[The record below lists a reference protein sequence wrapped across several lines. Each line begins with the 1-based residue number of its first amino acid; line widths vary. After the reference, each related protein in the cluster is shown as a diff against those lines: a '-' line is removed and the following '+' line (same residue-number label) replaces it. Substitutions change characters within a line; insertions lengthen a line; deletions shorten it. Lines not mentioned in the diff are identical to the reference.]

1 MTKLLIKLFIKDKD
15 NTEDP
20 KVREEYGKFAG
31 VVGILTNVLLCG
43 LKIVIGLL
51 SSSIAIVADGINNL
65 SDASSSVITLVGF
78 RLAGKP
84 EDDEH
89 PYGHARIE
97 YLTGLIIS
105 IIIILVGA
113 LLLKTS
119 VEKIIEPEAMAVTW
133 ATITVLAVAILLKI
147 WQNIFYMNIAKKID
161 SLTLKATATD
171 SRNDVIATSVVLVG
185 VGITKFTGVNLDGWL
200 GCLVAVFI
208 IFSGIQLIKETS
220 SPLLGEAPDEQLV
233 RRIVKMAGNH
243 EGVLGIHDLVVHN
256 YGAGKIFA
264 SMHVEVDAEGD
275 LMDSHDMIDNIERE
289 IRDALHIEFVVHM
302 DPVKVNDPLVKEMR
316 IKLTQT
322 LSRIKGVRELHDLRI
337 VPGPTHTNIIFDL
350 VVEHDCEKTDEE
362 IQQIAEAAAKA
373 VDPSYYVVIT
383 FDKAYTSLS

>member
-147 WQNIFYMNIAKKID
+147 WQNIFYMNIAKK
-161 SLTLKATATD
+161 
-171 SRNDVIATSVVLVG
+171 
-185 VGITKFTGVNLDGWL
+185 
-200 GCLVAVFI
+200 
-208 IFSGIQLIKETS
+208 
-220 SPLLGEAPDEQLV
+220 
-233 RRIVKMAGNH
+233 
-243 EGVLGIHDLVVHN
+243 
-256 YGAGKIFA
+256 
-264 SMHVEVDAEGD
+264 
-275 LMDSHDMIDNIERE
+275 
-289 IRDALHIEFVVHM
+289 
-302 DPVKVNDPLVKEMR
+302 
-316 IKLTQT
+316 
-322 LSRIKGVRELHDLRI
+322 
-337 VPGPTHTNIIFDL
+337 
-350 VVEHDCEKTDEE
+350 
-362 IQQIAEAAAKA
+362 
-373 VDPSYYVVIT
+373 
-383 FDKAYTSLS
+383 